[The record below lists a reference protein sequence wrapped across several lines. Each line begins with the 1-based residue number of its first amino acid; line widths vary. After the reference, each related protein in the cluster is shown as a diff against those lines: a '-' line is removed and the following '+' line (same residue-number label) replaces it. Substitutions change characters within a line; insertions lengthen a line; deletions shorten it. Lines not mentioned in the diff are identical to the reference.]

1 MTNDLYIYYR
11 ARTTDADQ
19 LSKAVLRM
27 QQELTDQYGISSALK
42 RRPHIQNDMHT
53 WMEVYLAAPDDFEN
67 TLSQAVSA
75 YGLSVYISGERH
87 VEHFV
92 DVASCV

>member
-27 QQELTDQYGISSALK
+27 QQELTDQYGIRSALM
-42 RRPHIQNDMHT
+42 RRPI
-53 WMEVYLAAPDDFEN
+53 
-67 TLSQAVSA
+67 
-75 YGLSVYISGERH
+75 I
-87 VEHFV
+87 
-92 DVASCV
+92 